1 MSDFPFPSGWRDWP
15 RDQRLSH
22 LTLTRTREGMIRELL
37 LLADYSR
44 ERTSEEQHHVT
55 EEEVA
60 AIYDL
65 VIGIR
70 GSEEGSIRGI
80 QEAQNDE

>member
-1 MSDFPFPSGWRDWP
+1 
-15 RDQRLSH
+15 
-22 LTLTRTREGMIRELL
+22 MIRELL

-65 VIGIR
+65 VIGVR
-70 GSEEGSIRGI
+70 GSKEGSIRGI
-80 QEAQNDE
+80 QEGQNDE

>member
-1 MSDFPFPSGWRDWP
+1 
-15 RDQRLSH
+15 
-22 LTLTRTREGMIRELL
+22 MIRELL